1 VKIGLQI
8 PDFTWPGGPPRL
20 GADLAAVARTADDAG
35 FEFLA
40 VMDHFFQIGVI
51 GPPEREMLE
60 AYTTLGYFA
69 GCTSRIK
76 LLTLVTGGVYRHPGI
91 LAKIVTTLDVLSA
104 GRAWLGIGAAW
115 NEEESRGL
123 GIPFP
128 PVVER
133 FERLEETLQICLQM
147 WRGDQSPYHGGHYQL
162 ERPIN
167 SPQALSRPHPPILI
181 GGSGERKTLR
191 FVARYAQAC
200 NLFPSPE
207 LPRKLDVL
215 RAHCEAEGRDYD
227 DILKTCY
234 FIFDVGEKGE
244 KAGEI
249 VDQLG
254 GLAEM
259 GFQAAIGAVAN
270 VWDVTPL
277 EIIGSEVIPAVASL

>member
-8 PDFTWPGGPPRL
+8 PDFTWPGGPARL
-20 GADLAAVARTADDAG
+20 GADLATVARTADDAG

-40 VMDHFFQIGVI
+40 VMDHFFQIGAI
-51 GPPEREMLE
+51 GAVEREMLE
-60 AYTTLGYFA
+60 AYTTLGYLA
-69 GCTSRIK
+69 GCTSRVK
-76 LLTLVTGGVYRHPGI
+76 LLTLVTGTVYRHPGI
-91 LAKIVTTLDVLSA
+91 LAKTVTTLDVLSG

-128 PVVER
+128 PVAER

-147 WRGDQSPYHGGHYQL
+147 WRGDESPYHGEHYQL
-162 ERPIN
+162 ERPVN
-167 SPQALSRPHPPILI
+167 SPQALSVPHPPILI
-181 GGSGERKTLR
+181 GGGGERKTLR

-215 RAHCEAEGRDYD
+215 RAHCEAEGRDYE
-227 DILKTCY
+227 DIIKTCY

-270 VWDVTPL
+270 VWGVTPL
-277 EIIGSEVIPAVASL
+277 EVIGSEVIPAVASL